1 MEKLKINNLG
11 MKILSVAIA
20 VLIWFL
26 VASIED
32 PVITRRIS
40 GIPVTV
46 ENEEKLKEKGY
57 SYEITQGEEISI
69 HVRGSKS
76 VVRNLTAA
84 DFNAVADLNELSIMN
99 AMPIHVTP
107 KNNADKIE
115 ITLGNVSTMIVKTDK
130 LTQAS
135 IVVNIEIDG
144 TPAKGYAVGDMQAKP
159 NLITVEGPRSLLNSL
174 KEFQVV
180 VDVEGASDTV
190 EVSAVPELYDTDG
203 ERVTSKQL
211 TYDVDIVDAS
221 VDIWKTKTVD
231 LELNYEGQPESGY
244 ELVSFDYEPKQL
256 TVTASE
262 EVLEQLDKIT
272 LPAISVEGRNE
283 NYEKDIEITQDIL
296 PEGVENAD
304 PDVKDIKAQAA
315 IEEIG
320 NQIIHFTSGSITV
333 KGNTRNYNIAYDAG
347 NEYQLS
353 VYCTDSRMKKLSIK
367 DFDPWID
374 VTDLEEGTHSV
385 KVHVKDVEG
394 VVVDKIPK
402 ISIMLTE

>member
-144 TPAKGYAVGDMQAKP
+144 TPARFP
-159 NLITVEGPRSLLNSL
+159 I
-174 KEFQVV
+174 
-180 VDVEGASDTV
+180 
-190 EVSAVPELYDTDG
+190 
-203 ERVTSKQL
+203 
-211 TYDVDIVDAS
+211 
-221 VDIWKTKTVD
+221 
-231 LELNYEGQPESGY
+231 
-244 ELVSFDYEPKQL
+244 
-256 TVTASE
+256 
-262 EVLEQLDKIT
+262 
-272 LPAISVEGRNE
+272 
-283 NYEKDIEITQDIL
+283 
-296 PEGVENAD
+296 
-304 PDVKDIKAQAA
+304 
-315 IEEIG
+315 
-320 NQIIHFTSGSITV
+320 
-333 KGNTRNYNIAYDAG
+333 
-347 NEYQLS
+347 
-353 VYCTDSRMKKLSIK
+353 
-367 DFDPWID
+367 
-374 VTDLEEGTHSV
+374 
-385 KVHVKDVEG
+385 
-394 VVVDKIPK
+394 
-402 ISIMLTE
+402 